1 VEAWIK
7 LSNDDS
13 SQSKK
18 GKEKY
23 YEHTLPNCCWQLEA
37 FNGQYL
43 VDITFVLSLV
53 VQYLPFVLVKNIDL
67 CNQKNIKIFD
77 KNKKKLN
84 KYTSKQIN
92 LWPCK
97 VILVLIK

>member
-1 VEAWIK
+1 MEAWIK

-13 SQSKK
+13 SQFKK

-23 YEHTLPNCCWQLEA
+23 YEHTLPKCCWQLEA
-37 FNGQYL
+37 FNGQHL

-53 VQYLPFVLVKNIDL
+53 AQFLPFVLVKNIGL

-77 KNKKKLN
+77 NNKKK
-84 KYTSKQIN
+84 I
-92 LWPCK
+92 
-97 VILVLIK
+97 